1 MSVRNAVRTVC
12 SNYDSVKDWQEPL
25 YKDLHQH
32 PELSMQEKRTLSI
45 IKGKLADLGF
55 DQVDV
60 GGGVVGVLEN
70 GAGPTVMLRAD
81 FDGLPVKEDTGLDYA
96 STDTAVDSEGNEVAV
111 MQACGHDS
119 HVASLLGMGALLAQA
134 TDQWSGT
141 LQLIFQPGEEIAAG
155 AQSMVDDG
163 LVDKVAT
170 PDVVLGQHVF
180 ASQFPAGTVALAA
193 GPFMS
198 TAVSLDVKVF
208 GQGSHGSMP
217 HLSVDPVV
225 LASSIVMRLQT
236 VISRELNPSDF
247 GVLTVGAINAGSKAN
262 IIPFEA
268 TLKINVRA
276 YSEQIRDKITAAI
289 ERIVTAE
296 CQAAGSPQPAEFNYH
311 DAYPLT
317 SNDEETTA
325 SLQKSFIS
333 YFGAD
338 RVLTA
343 EPITASEDFSTIA
356 RAFEVPYCF
365 WVFSGREE
373 GKDVPNHSPHFAPLI
388 QPTLRTGTEALTVA
402 ALTFLGKAGS
412 NS

>member
-1 MSVRNAVRTVC
+1 MSVRTVC
-12 SNYDSVKDWQEPL
+12 SNYDSVKAWQEPL
-25 YKDLHQH
+25 YKDLHRH
-32 PELSMQEKRTLSI
+32 PELSMQEERTLGI
-45 IKGKLADLGF
+45 IKDELSELGF
-55 DQVDV
+55 HQIEV

-70 GAGPTVMLRAD
+70 GAGSTVMLRAD

-96 STDTAVDSEGNEVAV
+96 STDTAVDQEGNAV
-111 MQACGHDS
+111 PVMHACGHDS
-119 HVASLLGMGALLAQA
+119 HVASLLGMGALMAQA

-180 ASQFPAGTVALAA
+180 ASNFPAGTVALAS

-198 TAVSLDVKVF
+198 TAVSMDVKVY

-236 VISRELNPSDF
+236 VISRELNPSEF

-268 TLKINVRA
+268 NLKINVRA
-276 YSEQIRDKITAAI
+276 YSEQVRDKITGAI
-289 ERIVTAE
+289 ERIVNAE
-296 CQAAGSPQPAEFNYH
+296 CEAAGSPPSSATTIPTRLPATIRTPRSAFRK
-311 DAYPLT
+311 PSRPT
-317 SNDEETTA
+317 SDPTA
-325 SLQKSFIS
+325 SLTPSPSPPRRIFPPLPTPS
-333 YFGAD
+333 AF
-338 RVLTA
+338 
-343 EPITASEDFSTIA
+343 PTASGYFPAEKKK
-356 RAFEVPYCF
+356 R
-365 WVFSGREE
+365 
-373 GKDVPNHSPHFAPLI
+373 KSP
-388 QPTLRTGTEALTVA
+388 TTALTSPRCSSPLCA
-402 ALTFLGKAGS
+402 PAPKPLS
-412 NS
+412 PQR

>member
-1 MSVRNAVRTVC
+1 
-12 SNYDSVKDWQEPL
+12 
-25 YKDLHQH
+25 
-32 PELSMQEKRTLSI
+32 MQEERTLGI
-45 IKGKLADLGF
+45 LKGKLADLGVE
-55 DQVDV
+55 QVDV
-60 GGGVVGVLEN
+60 GGGVVGILEN

-96 STDTAVDSEGNEVAV
+96 STDTALDSDGNPISA
-111 MQACGHDS
+111 MHACGHDS
-119 HVASLLGMGALLAQA
+119 HVASLLGMGALMAQA

-198 TAVSLDVKVF
+198 TAVSLDVKVY

-236 VISRELNPSDF
+236 VISRELSPSEF

-268 TLKINVRA
+268 NLKINVRA
-276 YSEQIRDKITAAI
+276 YSEQVRDKISDAI
-289 ERIVTAE
+289 ERIVNAE

-317 SNDEETTA
+317 SNDDETTA
-325 SLQKSFIS
+325 RLQKAFTS

-343 EPITASEDFSTIA
+343 EPLTASEDFSTIA
-356 RAFEVPYCF
+356 RAYGVPYCF

-373 GKDVPNHSPHFAPLI
+373 GKDVPNHSPHFAPLL
-388 QPTLRTGTEALTVA
+388 QPTLRTGTEALAAA
-402 ALTFLGKAGS
+402 ALSYLG
-412 NS
+412 ND

>member
-1 MSVRNAVRTVC
+1 
-12 SNYDSVKDWQEPL
+12 
-25 YKDLHQH
+25 
-32 PELSMQEKRTLSI
+32 MQEERTLGI

-55 DQVDV
+55 EQVDV
-60 GGGVVGVLEN
+60 SGGVVGILEN

-96 STDTAVDSEGNEVAV
+96 STDTALDSDGNPISV
-111 MQACGHDS
+111 MHACGHDS
-119 HVASLLGMGALLAQA
+119 HVASLLGMGALMAQA

-198 TAVSLDVKVF
+198 TAVSLDVKVY

-236 VISRELNPSDF
+236 VISRELSPSEF

-268 TLKINVRA
+268 NLKINVRA
-276 YSEQIRDKITAAI
+276 YSEQVRDKISGAI
-289 ERIVTAE
+289 ERIVNAE

-317 SNDEETTA
+317 SNDDETTA
-325 SLQKSFIS
+325 RLQKVFTS

-343 EPITASEDFSTIA
+343 EPLTASEDFSTIA
-356 RAFEVPYCF
+356 RAFGVPYCF

-373 GKDVPNHSPHFAPLI
+373 GKDVPNHSPHFAPLL
-388 QPTLRTGTEALTVA
+388 QPTLRTGTEALAAA
-402 ALTFLGKAGS
+402 ALSYLG
-412 NS
+412 ND

>member
-1 MSVRNAVRTVC
+1 MSVRTVC
-12 SNYDSVKDWQEPL
+12 SNYDSVKVWQEPL

-32 PELSMQEKRTLSI
+32 PELSMQEERTLGI

-55 DQVDV
+55 EQVDV
-60 GGGVVGVLEN
+60 GGGVVGILEN

-96 STDTAVDSEGNEVAV
+96 STDTALDPDGNPISV
-111 MQACGHDS
+111 MHACGHDS
-119 HVASLLGMGALLAQA
+119 HVASLLGMGALMAQA

-198 TAVSLDVKVF
+198 TAVSLDVKVY

-217 HLSVDPVV
+217 HRSVDPVV

-236 VISRELNPSDF
+236 VISRELSPSEF

-268 TLKINVRA
+268 NLKINVRA
-276 YSEQIRDKITAAI
+276 YSEQVRDKISGAI
-289 ERIVTAE
+289 ERIVNAE
-296 CQAAGSPQPAEFNYH
+296 C
-311 DAYPLT
+311 
-317 SNDEETTA
+317 
-325 SLQKSFIS
+325 
-333 YFGAD
+333 
-338 RVLTA
+338 
-343 EPITASEDFSTIA
+343 
-356 RAFEVPYCF
+356 
-365 WVFSGREE
+365 
-373 GKDVPNHSPHFAPLI
+373 
-388 QPTLRTGTEALTVA
+388 
-402 ALTFLGKAGS
+402 
-412 NS
+412 

>member
-1 MSVRNAVRTVC
+1 MSVRTVC

-32 PELSMQEKRTLSI
+32 PELSMQEERTLSI

-96 STDTAVDSEGNEVAV
+96 STDTAVDSEGNEAAV
-111 MQACGHDS
+111 MHACGHDS
-119 HVASLLGMGALLAQA
+119 HVASLLGMGALLAPA

-325 SLQKSFIS
+325 SLQKSFTF
-333 YFGAD
+333 YFGTD

-343 EPITASEDFSTIA
+343 DPLTASEDFSTIA
-356 RAFEVPYCF
+356 RAFGVPYCF